1 VPGDWRRPHN
11 EELHNLYSSPY
22 IIRMVKPRRRWSGR
36 VACMGCDRKAYNILV
51 GNPERKRPLGRP
63 RHNWKIILG
72 WVFLNCMGI
81 CGLDS
86 CGSR

>member
-1 VPGDWRRPHN
+1 
-11 EELHNLYSSPY
+11 
-22 IIRMVKPRRRWSGR
+22 
-36 VACMGCDRKAYNILV
+36 MGCDRKAYNILV